1 MGKFEI
7 LSFFLK
13 TFFQGIFDE
22 VGHIQDG
29 IAMDNQGISEH

>member
-7 LSFFLK
+7 LSCLK
-13 TFFQGIFDE
+13 PFFQGISDE

-29 IAMDNQGISEH
+29 IAIDNQGISEH